1 MLFFKVASSE
11 EEEASVEA
19 LKCLGEIG
27 PMNLDSPILQVK
39 VNYFQVD
46 IPGIGY
52 GTFLAG
58 FSTRALLQ
66 LLSNDKHCLVSNFEP
81 LDTQFK
87 GII

>member
-39 VNYFQVD
+39 
-46 IPGIGY
+46 
-52 GTFLAG
+52 
-58 FSTRALLQ
+58 
-66 LLSNDKHCLVSNFEP
+66 DKHLYMFLGWLS
-81 LDTQFK
+81 
-87 GII
+87 

>member
-39 VNYFQVD
+39 VNYFLGGHSWNRVLNFSGMRGSRD
-46 IPGIGY
+46 RP
-52 GTFLAG
+52 LA
-58 FSTRALLQ
+58 
-66 LLSNDKHCLVSNFEP
+66 
-81 LDTQFK
+81 
-87 GII
+87 